1 MRRHLIVGA
10 VALLLLP
17 AAGAAFTARV
27 QRATL
32 ADGTRIAWYERG
44 SGPPLLMN
52 MGSAST
58 MSEWDP
64 LLVRE
69 LARTHRL
76 IMWDYRGIGLSSA
89 RGLSGLTMDRMADDA
104 AGLLTAIGVGSADVL
119 GWSLGGFVTQRMA
132 VRHPDRVRRVVL
144 AGTNAGGPTVVLGPE
159 WAQAVDSDP
168 DRGDAAVMRVLYP
181 PTPQGRAAA
190 RAFLS
195 RLDTASE
202 SGEIPDD
209 FRVSTAGFRAQ
220 LAAER
225 RWMASTANPRQLR
238 TLRTP
243 VLVAG
248 GTLDVLTPPANDRIL
263 ARQIPGARRA
273 VWPRG
278 GHAFLFQFAP
288 SFAGRVHDFLAA
300 PLAPPASNTVGP

>member
-1 MRRHLIVGA
+1 MRRPLVLGA
-10 VALLLLP
+10 LALLLVP
-17 AAGAAFTARV
+17 TAGSAFTARV

-32 ADGTRIAWYERG
+32 VDGTRIAWYERG

-64 LLVRE
+64 LLIRR
-69 LARTHRL
+69 LARGHRL
-76 IMWDYRGIGLSSA
+76 IMWDYRGIGLSSGG
-89 RGLSGLTMDRMADDA
+89 GLSGLTMDLMADDA
-104 AGLLTAIGVGSADVL
+104 AGLLTAIGVGRADVL
-119 GWSLGGFVTQRMA
+119 GWSLGGFVAQRMA

-181 PTPQGRAAA
+181 PTPEGRMAA
-190 RAFLS
+190 RGFLG

-209 FRVSTAGFRAQ
+209 FRVGDPVFRAQ
-220 LAAER
+220 RAAER
-225 RWMASTANPRQLR
+225 RWMASSANPRQLR
-238 TLRTP
+238 GLRIP

-263 ARQIPGARRA
+263 VQQIPGAHRA

-288 SFAGRVHDFLAA
+288 SFALRVRAFLS
-300 PLAPPASNTVGP
+300 APPPSTPSGTG